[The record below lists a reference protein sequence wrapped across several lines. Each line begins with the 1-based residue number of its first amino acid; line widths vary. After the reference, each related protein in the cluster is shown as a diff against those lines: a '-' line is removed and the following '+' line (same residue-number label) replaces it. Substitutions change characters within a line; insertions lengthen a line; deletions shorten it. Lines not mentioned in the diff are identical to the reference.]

1 MTAFAVAVG
10 IAIVALV
17 LWDVA
22 GTVLH
27 PTQRGPLCQAVN
39 RGSWVTARTVG
50 RVSGRA
56 GVLTSAGPLGL
67 TATILVW
74 IVGLAVGY
82 ALTCT

>member
-1 MTAFAVAVG
+1 MTALAVAMG

-39 RGSWVTARTVG
+39 RGSWVTADGGPRERARWRPDVG
-50 RVSGRA
+50 RSWV
-56 GVLTSAGPLGL
+56 
-67 TATILVW
+67 
-74 IVGLAVGY
+74 
-82 ALTCT
+82 